1 MDKSTDSGMVH
12 KMKEFLISVI
22 ILIVLTLAI
31 LYTKPHT
38 WFYHG
43 MVCSGGIGG
52 GCDTTTATGGLFEW
66 MKK

>member
-1 MDKSTDSGMVH
+1 
-12 KMKEFLISVI
+12 MKEFLISVI

-43 MVCSGGIGG
+43 MACSGGIGG